1 MKILLCFGTRPEAIK
16 MAPVISA
23 LKNNHLEYSVC
34 VTGQHREMLDQV
46 LDFFEIK
53 PDFDLKL
60 MQKEQGL
67 NSLSALILEKADVIL
82 QEAKPDLILVQGDT
96 TTAFIAA
103 LAAFNRGIKIGHIEA
118 GLRTQNLHSP
128 FPEEANRQLI
138 SRITD
143 FYFVP
148 TDFNRNNLLR
158 EGISANKIF
167 TTGNTVIDALRMA
180 EEKLKSGY
188 ENDELKKL
196 KGLLNKNKKLLL
208 VTGHRRESFGG
219 GLEEVCKGLRKFA
232 ERKDVQIIFPVH
244 LNPQVRRK
252 VFEILGKH
260 PNIHLIDPVSY
271 PSFVWLMMQ
280 ASTIISDSGGIQEE
294 APSLKKPV
302 LVTREFTEREEAVIA
317 GFSTVVGA
325 SEEMLLKKLEELLEN
340 PPDFTGVQNPY
351 GDGTGAQ
358 KIVEIIKKQNA

>member
-16 MAPVISA
+16 MAPVILA
-23 LKNNHLEYSVC
+23 LKNNHLAYEVC

-46 LDFFEIK
+46 LEFFEIK
-53 PDFDLKL
+53 PDFDLKI
-60 MQKEQGL
+60 MQEEQSL
-67 NSLSALILEKADVIL
+67 NSLSALILEKTDVIL

-103 LAAFNRGIKIGHIEA
+103 LTAFNRGIKIGHIEA

-138 SRITD
+138 SRIAD
-143 FYFVP
+143 FHFVP
-148 TDFNRNNLLR
+148 TSSNQDKLLR
-158 EGISANKIF
+158 EGISKDKIF
-167 TTGNTVIDALRMA
+167 ITGNTVIDALRMA
-180 EEKLKSGY
+180 EKKLNSGY
-188 ENDELKKL
+188 ENEELKGL
-196 KGLLNKNKKLLL
+196 KGLLNKNKKVLL

-260 PNIHLIDPVSY
+260 PNIYLIEPVSY
-271 PSFVWLMMQ
+271 PSFLWLMMQ
-280 ASTIISDSGGIQEE
+280 ASAIISDSGGVQEE

-302 LVTREFTEREEAVIA
+302 LVTRKFTEREEAVIA
-317 GFSTVVGA
+317 GFSTVVGT
-325 SEEMLLKKLEELLEN
+325 SGEMLIKKLEEVLEN
-340 PPDFTGVQNPY
+340 PPDFTGVRNPY
-351 GDGTGAQ
+351 GDGEASQ
-358 KIVEIIKKQNA
+358 KIVEIIKRENA